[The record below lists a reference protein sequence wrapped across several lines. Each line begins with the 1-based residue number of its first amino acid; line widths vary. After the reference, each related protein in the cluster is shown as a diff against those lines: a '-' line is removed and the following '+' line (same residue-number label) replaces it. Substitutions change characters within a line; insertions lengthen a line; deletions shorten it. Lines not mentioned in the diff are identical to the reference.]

1 MRIMWK
7 RFKTAFWVPYED
19 SATYPTVEIAQLAIA
34 KYCEEN
40 GATYAFPDVDTVV
53 IDGKEHEIYRGL
65 SFFNRGNYIIKC
77 REK

>member
-1 MRIMWK
+1 MWK
-7 RFKTAFWVPYED
+7 LFKKAIWVPYED
-19 SATYPTVEIAQLAIA
+19 DTTYPTVEIAQRAIA
-34 KYCEEN
+34 KYCEGN
-40 GATYAFPDVDTVV
+40 GFSYAFPDVDTVV